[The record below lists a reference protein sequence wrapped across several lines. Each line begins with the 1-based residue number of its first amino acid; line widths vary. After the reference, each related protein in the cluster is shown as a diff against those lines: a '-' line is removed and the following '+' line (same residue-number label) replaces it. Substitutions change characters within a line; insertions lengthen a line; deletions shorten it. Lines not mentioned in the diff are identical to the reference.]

1 MSALARTSLGAV
13 GAVGAW
19 LALAGA
25 SASGADMISAAG
37 GRTCATRA
45 GQVVCA
51 GFDYS
56 TRQHSRV
63 PVPVAGISDARQV
76 SVGRS
81 ACAVL
86 NSGGVECWGDG
97 NFGKLGNGSTEDSAT
112 PVAVTGI
119 SSAVSVTVGRFHACA
134 ALASGIVECWGLNF
148 NGALG
153 NGSSIPFSTVPVQV
167 AGINDALTVSTNDHF
182 DETCALLSSGG
193 VDCWGAGGAGQLGNG
208 ASRDSSTP
216 VPVSGVHEAT
226 AVAAGGSHACA
237 VLALGRLVC
246 WGDGEATPRPVA
258 IPPVS
263 SVSVALGE
271 ICAVLSD
278 GEARC
283 WGYNKRGQNGSGRVG
298 RETERPHVVQGIHD
312 AVSISAAVFHNCVQ
326 LAAGG
331 AACWGY
337 NDYGDL
343 GANLPPGVYPTPQDV
358 AFGPLAPV
366 GERTSEGRIRAH
378 GRGQARC
385 VEGAAEGLAT
395 RTASA
400 TGPAARTR
408 RCSRRTG
415 RPGPACTVDTP
426 AAAVR
431 RSGAVGPAPLRAR
444 VQRSKR
450 SPSRWRAAH
459 ANELSGGEPGAAR
472 PGSAPTR
479 ARARPGTPVP
489 RRSSRRSSRC
499 PGGRRSHP
507 AGRSSSA
514 RCRT

>member
-1 MSALARTSLGAV
+1 MSALARTSL

-63 PVPVAGISDARQV
+63 PVPVAGISDAKQV

-134 ALASGIVECWGLNF
+134 ALARGVVECWGLNF

-182 DETCALLSSGG
+182 DETCALLSTGG

-283 WGYNKRGQNGSGRVG
+283 WGDNKRGQNGSGRVG

-358 AFGPLAPV
+358 VFGPLAPV
-366 GERTSEGRIRAH
+366 G
-378 GRGQARC
+378 
-385 VEGAAEGLAT
+385 
-395 RTASA
+395 
-400 TGPAARTR
+400 
-408 RCSRRTG
+408 
-415 RPGPACTVDTP
+415 
-426 AAAVR
+426 
-431 RSGAVGPAPLRAR
+431 
-444 VQRSKR
+444 
-450 SPSRWRAAH
+450 
-459 ANELSGGEPGAAR
+459 GEPPRA
-472 PGSAPTR
+472 GSAPMAAGKPGPSKATPKGSGPEPQALPGPLPEPEDAAEEQGAQGPPAASAPPSPPCGVPGQPPCTAQSTSSEIEATSQQLARGPRQR
-479 ARARPGTPVP
+479 AE
-489 RRSSRRSSRC
+489 RRR
-499 PGGRRSHP
+499 
-507 AGRSSSA
+507 AGRS
-514 RCRT
+514 